1 MVQKAGTLSL
11 NFESE
16 ILGERR
22 EPKLAMILSK
32 ILFIIVLYSWA
43 KQEVFFSGVFPEH
56 VDLVSAMPLT
66 AGGDVPY
73 ILNQLL
79 VPT

>member
-1 MVQKAGTLSL
+1 
-11 NFESE
+11 
-16 ILGERR
+16 
-22 EPKLAMILSK
+22 MILSK

-79 VPT
+79 IST

>member
-1 MVQKAGTLSL
+1 
-11 NFESE
+11 
-16 ILGERR
+16 
-22 EPKLAMILSK
+22 MILSK

-66 AGGDVPY
+66 AGGDTSTSIDQVY
-73 ILNQLL
+73 FKFK
-79 VPT
+79 